1 MFHVKHFRRPFV
13 FRSKIYQSPSLCA
26 PKRKRI
32 FWAVRPGVID
42 DTVIDAYTS
51 IMTDDIRNIERH
63 CVGFRVRMMN
73 RMVTAI
79 YEDALSSARLKP
91 TQFTMLVA
99 VAVREGSR
107 PADLA
112 KSLAMDEST
121 LSRNVERMC
130 SRGWLRLVPDQDRR
144 SHQIA
149 ITDSGRAL
157 IRKSYPAWLKAQEE
171 VTRRLGADGVAA
183 LRSVLRKLRA

>member
-1 MFHVKHFRRPFV
+1 MV
-13 FRSKIYQSPSLCA
+13 
-26 PKRKRI
+26 
-32 FWAVRPGVID
+32 
-42 DTVIDAYTS
+42 
-51 IMTDDIRNIERH
+51 DDIEGIKQIERR

-79 YEDALSSARLKP
+79 YDDALSSAGLKP

-99 VAVREGSR
+99 VANREGSR

-121 LSRNVERMC
+121 LSRNVDRMC
-130 SRGWLRLVPDQDRR
+130 NKGWLRLVPDQDRR
-144 SHQIA
+144 CHLIA

-157 IRKSYPAWLKAQEE
+157 IRKSYPAWQEAQQE
-171 VTRRLGADGVAA
+171 VTRRLGADGIAA